1 MSLARLRTFV
11 EVYRQRSISAAAR
24 NLNLTQPA
32 VSQHIAGLEVAV
44 GRKLFTREASG
55 VAPTTA
61 ADELAMDIGDKLDA
75 VESALAQARSRSI
88 NMEGVL
94 QMIGHADFMAEVIAP
109 RLLPLLQSG
118 IRIRMHAGDGDL
130 VHHMLVEGHCDL
142 GFTAHPVTDKRLRS
156 ETVMEAPVMAVAA
169 PEVAARI
176 AQAEDLTQ
184 ALLNESMLTYNLELS
199 VIDRWL
205 KKNHLHLGS
214 HPPAL
219 VSQDLRSLRRLLIE
233 GFGWTVMPDYLCH
246 EHIQRGELQQIKAP
260 VADTWLEYYMAWAP
274 SALRQPRIAHARQT
288 LLWELNPQYSK

>member
-1 MSLARLRTFV
+1 MSLVRLRTFV

-55 VAPTTA
+55 VEPTTA
-61 ADELAMDIGDKLDA
+61 ADELAVDIGDKLDA
-75 VESALAQARSRSI
+75 VESALAQARARSV

-94 QMIGHADFMAEVIAP
+94 QIIGHADFMAEVIAP
-109 RLLPLLQSG
+109 RLLPLLQSD
-118 IRIRMHAGDGDL
+118 IRVRMHAGDGDL

-156 ETVMEAPVMAVAA
+156 ETVMEVAVTAVAA
-169 PEVAARI
+169 PIVATRI
-176 AQAEDLTQ
+176 AQAADLTQ

-205 KKNHLHLGS
+205 KKNNIHLGS

-219 VSQDLRSLRRLLIE
+219 VSQDLRALRSLLMQ

-246 EHIQRGELQQIKAP
+246 EQILRGELQQIKAP
-260 VADTWLEYYMAWAP
+260 IADTRLEYYMAWAP

-288 LLWELNPQYSK
+288 LLWLLNPQHSK